1 MSMSCRRVTV
11 GRKRR
16 RKGRRG
22 EMMRREVIVRQI
34 VRLMERKE
42 ELERARK
49 KEQARARRKAPRY
62 SLRWSVSVST

>member
-1 MSMSCRRVTV
+1 MI
-11 GRKRR
+11 
-16 RKGRRG
+16 
-22 EMMRREVIVRQI
+22 REVIVRQI

-49 KEQARARRKAPRY
+49 KEQARARRKAQRY